1 MAELT
6 LYLDLFSQPCRS
18 VYIFAKANNIPF
30 IRKDILLFKGDHL
43 SEDFLKVNSLH
54 KVPALKHGDFTMA
67 ESTAMLLYMANE
79 YKTPDHWYPS
89 DIKKRARVDEY
100 LAWQHTN
107 TRPLGSK
114 LFWIKAM
121 TPYLLGHE
129 ATPDKLDPAVAEY
142 NNTLKNIE
150 EYFLQDK
157 PFLAGD
163 EISIA
168 DLVAI
173 VEIMQPVGAGIDVF
187 EGKPKLSAWKHRVEE
202 AIGAELFNEAH
213 EAVLHAKDMK
223 NRPIPPEL
231 KERLKDRL
239 RHFTS

>member
-1 MAELT
+1 
-6 LYLDLFSQPCRS
+6 
-18 VYIFAKANNIPF
+18 
-30 IRKDILLFKGDHL
+30 
-43 SEDFLKVNSLH
+43 
-54 KVPALKHGDFTMA
+54 
-67 ESTAMLLYMANE
+67 MLLYMVNK

-89 DIKKRARVDEY
+89 DIRKRAQVDEY
-100 LAWQHTN
+100 LAWQHLS
-107 TRPLGSK
+107 TRPLVSK

-129 ATPDKLDPAVAEY
+129 ATSDKLDPVVTKF

-187 EGKPKLSAWKHRVEE
+187 EDKPKLSAWKHRVEE
-202 AIGAELFNEAH
+202 AVGAELFKDAH
-213 EAVLHAKDMK
+213 EAVLHAKD
-223 NRPIPPEL
+223 L
-231 KERLKDRL
+231 
-239 RHFTS
+239 

>member
-1 MAELT
+1 
-6 LYLDLFSQPCRS
+6 
-18 VYIFAKANNIPF
+18 
-30 IRKDILLFKGDHL
+30 
-43 SEDFLKVNSLH
+43 
-54 KVPALKHGDFTMA
+54 
-67 ESTAMLLYMANE
+67 
-79 YKTPDHWYPS
+79 
-89 DIKKRARVDEY
+89 
-100 LAWQHTN
+100 
-107 TRPLGSK
+107 
-114 LFWIKAM
+114 M

-187 EGKPKLSAWKHRVEE
+187 EGKPKLSAWKHRVQE
-202 AIGAELFNEAH
+202 AVGAELFNEAH

-231 KERLKDRL
+231 KERLKDCAISLPDGTVLKDEGYRPAIKQL
-239 RHFTS
+239 PRCYMLAFTTCLQ